1 MAKGNFYI
9 RRCMDAHIL
18 KDNAEYIIL
27 GSKYIRKLI
36 NHILDI
42 IITQTR

>member
-1 MAKGNFYI
+1 MYRKMYV
-9 RRCMDAHIL
+9 HIP
-18 KDNAEYIIL
+18 KDNVEYITL

-36 NHILDI
+36 NHIPDI